1 MLLSYFRAGQAL
13 DATLQTVTLTFVTVD
28 TLLAVDVESVG
39 VDFRKRCVCVSYFKF
54 VFVVITFRLSKER
67 DFIF

>member
-1 MLLSYFRAGQAL
+1 MLLSFFRAGQAL

-39 VDFRKRCVCVSYFKF
+39 VDFRKRCVRVSYSVFKLL
-54 VFVVITFRLSKER
+54 LSLPRSQSLKTT
-67 DFIF
+67 